1 MNTTGENNEST
12 NALGWGDMK
21 DVKAE
26 LTGLGCCL
34 PSGML
39 RYGYA
44 SAVCCFGLLTVQ
56 CSFLLVSTH
65 KLRVQQ
71 WRRAAAGA
79 LCSTHHWTAVAP

>member
-21 DVKAE
+21 DVKVE

-39 RYGYA
+39 RYGY
-44 SAVCCFGLLTVQ
+44 VELRLLCVVLAYLP
-56 CSFLLVSTH
+56 CNVSF
-65 KLRVQQ
+65 
-71 WRRAAAGA
+71 
-79 LCSTHHWTAVAP
+79 C